1 MNIYSRRYLRRKDR
15 REDKN
20 NNYISNKINPT
31 KIDTPS
37 VRLDLRS
44 NIMSSKNI
52 VPSKL
57 EDFIIEKKRLK
68 LSSSFNIF
76 EILISK
82 FFSPCMTK
90 NLSLKKTLNVKA
102 LDILYKELDIA
113 LHVRNMIILDIM
125 NRILLEDHNKDISK
139 FISRPVL
146 SLYKEDEKYY
156 DDINKNYCEE
166 DFNNFYG
173 DASELIQRKQKTKTE
188 TKLVSILTQK
198 LNDLL

>member
-90 NLSLKKTLNVKA
+90 NLSLKKTLNIKA
-102 LDILYKELDIA
+102 LDILYKEFDIA
-113 LHVRNMIILDIM
+113 LHVRNMIMLDIM